1 MNMENLHSISFCYNT
16 SVWNIFKVYCNENN
30 VTFNAA
36 PDEDP
41 FYSVRKILFFKCLLL
56 YNKMTMMFH
65 FNSFVFK

>member
-41 FYSVRKILFFKCLLL
+41 FYSVRKILFFVTL
-56 YNKMTMMFH
+56 
-65 FNSFVFK
+65 